1 MKYKKL
7 WALAGIAL
15 SCNLLLTACYSNS
28 SSKSRDKVTA
38 KQGVKKKHSN
48 AKKGQVPGVDKP
60 TDDGFLFT
68 SESQIKARTNDGLI
82 LDHDGHTHFIF
93 YSDLKNS
100 KWAYLI
106 PKNGQA
112 PSTAAAQ
119 NLGQAS
125 DVDDG
130 YVFNPKDIVSED
142 ENGYVVRHG
151 DHYHYIWKHSLRG
164 NGSQAYQPQTV
175 SSGNASG
182 EQSLPHAQPNYTNPP
197 ANPQHPGSNK
207 RQFAGIDYPTSDGFL
222 FDGTGIKEK
231 KSYSL
236 LVNHNG
242 HTHVI
247 PYEQLIQSKWE
258 YLIPAEYKR
267 LLRTLTMVEKIKHRP
282 RQHKIL
288 QKKIKKSLRKRPIW
302 HSSWKL
308 MKV

>member
-119 NLGQAS
+119 
-125 DVDDG
+125 
-130 YVFNPKDIVSED
+130 
-142 ENGYVVRHG
+142 
-151 DHYHYIWKHSLRG
+151 
-164 NGSQAYQPQTV
+164 
-175 SSGNASG
+175 
-182 EQSLPHAQPNYTNPP
+182 PNYTNPSV
-197 ANPQHPGSNK
+197 NPQHPGSNK

-231 KSYSL
+231 KSYGL

-242 HTHVI
+242 HMHVI

-258 YLIPAEYKR
+258 YLIPAEYKK

-288 QKKIKKSLRKRPIW
+288 QKKMKKSLRKRPIW
-302 HSSWKL
+302 HNSWEL